1 MFLNTTG
8 LSDGTATLEL
18 WEVVEANPLKAHL
31 PSYRFRILETATGIH
46 VGRLNFRIGTAKQV
60 YLFGHIGYE
69 IYPEYRGHRLA
80 YHACVAAMELARR
93 HEMKEIIIT
102 CNPDNIASRR
112 TLERLGGT
120 LIEIAAVPLNHEM
133 AKKGD
138 REKCIFT
145 FDPFAST
152 SQ

>member
-1 MFLNTTG
+1 MIRCFLNTTG

-80 YHACVAAMELARR
+80 YHACVAAMELAATTRNEGNHHHVQSRQHRFAADLGTPRR
-93 HEMKEIIIT
+93 
-102 CNPDNIASRR
+102 D
-112 TLERLGGT
+112 
-120 LIEIAAVPLNHEM
+120 
-133 AKKGD
+133 
-138 REKCIFT
+138 
-145 FDPFAST
+145 FD
-152 SQ
+152 